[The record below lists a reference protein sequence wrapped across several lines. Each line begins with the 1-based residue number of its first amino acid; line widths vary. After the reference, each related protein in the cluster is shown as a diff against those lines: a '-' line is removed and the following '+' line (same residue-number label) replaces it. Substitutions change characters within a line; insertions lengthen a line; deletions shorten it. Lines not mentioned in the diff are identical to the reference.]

1 MKEQV
6 ASGSYEIKIVG
17 LSEGRHQFRFRID
30 DTFFDLFKSKTL
42 HKGMVDVD
50 VLLEKKTGLID
61 GTFQFKGTLSLV
73 CDNCLDTLDYPVDFE
88 RIVVYKFSE
97 RPIKSEQSLDPDIH
111 YIHSKTEKISI
122 QEELFDHIHLSI
134 PMRITCELASKSCSI
149 DLKHFEREENQ
160 DETLQYWEQLKNLK
174 TKNGTS

>member
-1 MKEQV
+1 MV
-6 ASGSYEIKIVG
+6 SSGSYEIKIAG
-17 LSEGRHQFRFRID
+17 LSEGKHQFRFRID

-42 HKGMVDVD
+42 NKGKVAVD

-61 GTFQFKGTLSLV
+61 FTFQFKGMLSLV

-88 RIVVYKFSE
+88 RSVVYKFSE
-97 RPIKSEQSLDPDIH
+97 RPSKSEQSLDPDIH
-111 YIHSKTEKISI
+111 YIHSKTEKIGI

-134 PMRITCELASKSCSI
+134 PMRITCEVATKSCSI
-149 DLKHFEREENQ
+149 DLKQFEKKENQ
-160 DETLQYWEQLKNLK
+160 NESLHYWEQLKKLK